1 MIRRFRLPSLVVLS
15 GLLSGC
21 AAEPLVGTAPPMHEA
36 VPEEMMADN
45 QFQVYDPWEG
55 MNRRIYVFNALFDRY
70 AFLPAVNAYDYAVPD
85 PLKTGVSN
93 FFSNLTEIRNGTNGA
108 FQGRPEVTGRAAI
121 RFALN
126 STIGVAGV
134 FDVATPLGIAQQNE
148 DFGQTLGRYGVGAGP
163 YLVLPVLGP
172 SNVRDASGLAVDT
185 AVSGFLPP
193 FSYVADW
200 VYFHP
205 TMYFLYAVNQRR
217 SVSFRYYGSGSPF
230 EYDLVRWLYTKYR
243 EFEIRR

>member
-1 MIRRFRLPSLVVLS
+1 MMRLRLPALLLLA
-15 GLLSGC
+15 GLLGGC
-21 AAEPLVGTAPPMHEA
+21 AAEPLVGSAPPLHA
-36 VPEEMMADN
+36 SVPEEMMADN
-45 QFQVYDPWEG
+45 QFEVYDPWEG
-55 MNRRIYVFNALFDRY
+55 MNRRIYVFNALFDEY

-126 STIGVAGV
+126 STAGIGGF
-134 FDVATPLGIAQQNE
+134 FDVATPLGITQQNE
-148 DFGQTLGRYGVGAGP
+148 DFGQTLGRYGVGPGP

-172 SNVRDASGLAVDT
+172 SSVRDASGLAVDS
-185 AVSGFLPP
+185 AVTGFLPP
-193 FSYVADW
+193 FSYVSDW

-205 TMYFLYAVNQRR
+205 VMYVLYAVNQRHNI
-217 SVSFRYYGSGSPF
+217 SFRYYGSGSPF
-230 EYDLVRWLYTKYR
+230 EYDLVRWLFTKYR
-243 EFEIRR
+243 EFEVRR